1 MMLARVAEAL
11 FWASRD
17 IERAETT
24 ARGLAVGHAATLEAA
39 FGSGSAARGEASW
52 EALVE
57 LAGDPEA
64 FSEIAEEATATSV
77 SWYLTFGEGNP
88 NSVESS
94 ITRAR
99 ETVRSVRDQ
108 LPSEV
113 WEAVNTLYL
122 DLADWSS
129 ARLER
134 EGPYPFCAQVRQQ
147 IFLVYGLVEHSVRHD
162 DAYQFFRLGRFLERA
177 DRTARL
183 LEVAHNIGADRE
195 PTGPFDVQRS
205 ATVLRAARA
214 FEAFIAVEPNDMSS
228 AAVSRFLILDD
239 RHPCAISFCIDN
251 LADALRDLARTGDIL
266 ANAPPHMAVGVAR
279 DLLDTAGRLPW
290 DRILAQLLARL
301 RRLADTIEATIV
313 ESCFLAEYDRRPAD
327 AVVQSTLQPQ
337 D

>member
-113 WEAVNTLYL
+113 WEAV
-122 DLADWSS
+122 
-129 ARLER
+129 
-134 EGPYPFCAQVRQQ
+134 YPFCAQVRQQ

>member
-24 ARGLAVGHAATLEAA
+24 ARGLEVGHAATLESVFGAGAA
-39 FGSGSAARGEASW
+39 AHGEASW

-57 LAGDPEA
+57 LAGDPEEFA
-64 FSEIAEEATATSV
+64 AEHQEASERSV
-77 SWYLTFGEGNP
+77 AWHLTFGEANP
-88 NSVESS
+88 NSVQSS
-94 ITRAR
+94 VTRAR
-99 ETVRSVRDQ
+99 ETVRSVRDR

-113 WEAVNTLYL
+113 WEAINTLYL
-122 DLADWSS
+122 DLADWSAS
-129 ARLER
+129 RLER
-134 EGPYPFCAQVRQQ
+134 EGPYAFCAQVRRQ
-147 IFLVYGLVEHSVRHD
+147 IFLVYGLVEHSVRRD

-183 LEVAHNIGADRE
+183 LEVAHDIGADSA
-195 PTGPFDVQRS
+195 PAGPFDVQRS

-214 FEAFIAVEPNDMSS
+214 FEAFISVEPNDMSP

-239 RHPCAISFCIDN
+239 RHPCAIAFCVDN
-251 LADALRDLARTGDIL
+251 LADALGDLVRTGDI
-266 ANAPPHMAVGVAR
+266 AADAPPLVAVDVAR

-290 DRILAQLLARL
+290 DRILAELLARL
-301 RRLADTIEATIV
+301 RRLAEMIEGAIV

-327 AVVQSTLQPQ
+327 AAIQSTLQPQ